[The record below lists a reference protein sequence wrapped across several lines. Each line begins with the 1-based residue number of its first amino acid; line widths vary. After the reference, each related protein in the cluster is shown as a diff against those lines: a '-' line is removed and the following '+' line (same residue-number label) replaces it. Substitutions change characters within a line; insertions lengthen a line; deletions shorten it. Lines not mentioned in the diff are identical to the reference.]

1 MIELGTKFPCKSS
14 FRPLFVLTGVK
25 VLLSRYFKVSY
36 KLRIS
41 DYSLTITFMNTVL
54 NNFYI
59 DTFHDNKLVKTN
71 KILIIGDTMRLRDK
85 FRK

>member
-1 MIELGTKFPCKSS
+1 MFYCLDT
-14 FRPLFVLTGVK
+14 
-25 VLLSRYFKVSY
+25 FKVSY

-59 DTFHDNKLVKTN
+59 DTFDDNKLVKTN